1 MFWQVDEVTG
11 MMSEN
16 LQKIMERGE
25 KMEELEDKAARLE
38 EGSKQFQMSAAKVK
52 KQNMLEHYKMKLIL
66 GGVVTLILVIVIV
79 IIVSSV

>member
-1 MFWQVDEVTG
+1 
-11 MMSEN
+11 
-16 LQKIMERGE
+16 
-25 KMEELEDKAARLE
+25 
-38 EGSKQFQMSAAKVK
+38 VK